1 MGGKNRD
8 LLTAILIVGILYIK
22 YLKNN
27 RRIKREWE
35 GRMMLYSSGNKETG
49 LTKEFL
55 VFGLSKV

>member
-1 MGGKNRD
+1 MGGGNRD

-35 GRMMLYSSGNKETG
+35 GRMMLYSSRNKETG

-55 VFGLSKV
+55 VFGPSKV